1 MAQSSGFTCTVRSP
15 VPLPLRQI
23 PNLITCVRILLIV
36 PIAATLAHDRLG
48 QAMLLLAAAAASDGA
63 DGFLAKRFGWRTQL
77 GAVLDPAADKLLL
90 ATVYITLTMSGLVP
104 PWLTAAVVG
113 RGVIIVAG
121 ALAYR
126 IWVGAVTVRP
136 SVVSKLNTL
145 FQLCFELAVI
155 GARRF
160 EFVPGWA
167 IILLGAVVLVTAA
180 VSGLDY
186 VLTFGR
192 LAYENR
198 HAAAAGETG
207 HA

>member
-1 MAQSSGFTCTVRSP
+1 M
-15 VPLPLRQI
+15 I
-23 PNLITCVRILLIV
+23 PIALALLHRDLITTMGLFGV
-36 PIAATLAHDRLG
+36 AAV
-48 QAMLLLAAAAASDGA
+48 SDAA
-63 DGFLAKRFGWRTQL
+63 DGFLAKRFAWQSSL

-113 RGVIIVAG
+113 RDVIIVAG

-145 FQLCFELAVI
+145 FQLCFVLAVI

>member
-1 MAQSSGFTCTVRSP
+1 VRAWF
-15 VPLPLRQI
+15 RQI
-23 PNLITCVRILLIV
+23 PNVISSLRILLVI
-36 PIAATLAHDRLG
+36 PIALA
-48 QAMLLLAAAAASDGA
+48 LLHRDLITTMGLFGVAAVSDAA
-63 DGFLAKRFGWRTQL
+63 DGFLAKRFAWQSSL

-113 RGVIIVAG
+113 RDVIIVAG

-145 FQLCFELAVI
+145 FQLCFVLAVI